1 MFAQV
6 KIKSIN
12 INIRLK
18 SKMKH
23 KAKEIPYSQINT
35 NKSNYKLQPVKGF
48 QILIFYIKVN
58 LSPLLKF

>member
-1 MFAQV
+1 
-6 KIKSIN
+6 
-12 INIRLK
+12 
-18 SKMKH
+18 MKH